1 MNKTAIKNFAIWA
14 RNKLIADVSYDARL
28 IGITEDGIAKP
39 LPQSFGDTQFF
50 DIGTAE
56 PYSISGEAVR
66 QRDKLIEVI
75 QQKEKDT
82 DYKTAYQYVI
92 EEVAYTWFNRLIAI
106 RFMEVNDY
114 LPSHIRVLSS
124 ESGKLEPDLVTTPFD
139 AELPFTAEEEA
150 QIFQLKQDNKLDEV
164 FRILFL
170 KQCNALNE
178 ILPALFEKTK
188 NYTELLLSLSVIDQD
203 GVVYHLIHDIPEDDF
218 NIERGGQVEIIGWL
232 YQYYNTEPKAAA
244 FAKNGKIAKE
254 EIPAVTQLF
263 TPDWIV
269 RYMVENS
276 LGRLWVEGHPDCGLK
291 ENWKYYLE
299 EAQQEPEVQ
308 VKLAEIR
315 KEYAALNPEDIKI
328 IDPCMGSGHILVY
341 AFDVLMQIY
350 ESAGYSQRDA
360 AKSILE
366 HNIYGLDIDDRAY
379 QLAYFA
385 VMMKARQYNRRI
397 LNGENTCHVYA
408 IQESNSINRAHLK
421 YFGAGMDDIEK
432 NAAKMQLEGLLDTL
446 TDAKEYGSILNVESY
461 NWELLRRSVAAEDT
475 AGQIS
480 MDSVGVEDTAEQ
492 LNRLIDIGET
502 MAQKYWVTCTNPPY
516 AGTSKLDKK
525 VNLLLKDV
533 YPDSKADLYA
543 VFIEHCKRMI
553 VSNGLLAMITQHSWM
568 FLATFEKLRKKMLQ
582 SDLIN
587 MAHLGARAFEEI
599 GGEVVQT
606 TAFIQRAS
614 NIIDY
619 SGAYCRLVNATTQK
633 EKEELYLKKNTIFNA
648 KQTDFENVPG
658 SPVAYWTSAEVF
670 KLFSRD
676 SLKNHIDAR
685 NGMSTTDNNRF
696 LRFWPECNFEKIG
709 FACETAESAK
719 KSRKKWFPYNK
730 GGEFRRWYG
739 NNSYVVNWFNDGE
752 EMKKCVAE
760 NYGSYSKELRSEDRY
775 FDEGISWSALSSGN
789 ISMRYS
795 EAGYIFDSKGSKAFM
810 CNGTNVFLIL
820 AYLNSC
826 VAQQFLGILSPTL
839 DYNNGNIEKLPYIET
854 KNREVLITLGKK
866 LEEESRANWDSFETS
881 WDFKVHPLVRCK
893 TFSPEE
899 VAEDAKHNIVDMNYI
914 EEAVK
919 RWRNECYLR
928 FQELKENEE
937 ELNRIFI
944 DVYGLQ
950 NELTPEVEDK
960 NITVHRVFENRDE
973 VPDSMKN
980 SNYTRTYRDEIVSLL
995 SYAVGCMFGRYSLDV
1010 PGLAYAGGEWDSS
1023 KYKTYIPDADN
1034 VIPITDEEYLDDDIV
1049 SRLCD
1054 WLKVVYGADTLE
1066 ANLDYIAK
1074 ALGNKGS
1081 TSREIIRNYFLNDFF
1096 KDHCQ
1101 TYSVTG
1107 SGKRP
1112 IYWLF
1117 DSGKQNGFKALV
1129 YLHRYTPDT
1138 IGNLRIDY
1146 LHKMQRV
1153 YESEI
1158 NRMQDMMDH
1167 SENAREVAA
1176 ASKRKD
1182 KLAKQLKECREYDEK
1197 ISHLALSRIELDLD
1211 DGVKVNYRK
1220 LQTAQDG
1227 KFYEVLA
1234 DSKNIMVKEKK

>member
-14 RNKLIADVSYDARL
+14 RNKLITDTQYRAGL
-28 IGITEDGIAKP
+28 MGITAEGIKNA
-39 LPQSFGDTQFF
+39 LPQSTPNMEFY

-56 PYSISGEAVR
+56 PYSITGEAIR
-66 QRDKLIEVI
+66 QRQKLEEILR
-75 QQKEKDT
+75 QKEKES
-82 DYKTAYQYVI
+82 DYSTAYKYI
-92 EEVAYTWFNRLIAI
+92 LEEVAYTWFNRLIAI

-124 ESGKLEPDLVTTPFD
+124 ESGKVEPDLVTTPFD
-139 AELPFTAEEEA
+139 AELDFTPDEQET
-150 QIFQLKQDNKLDEV
+150 ILRLKTDNALDGL
-164 FRILFL
+164 FRLLFI

-178 ILPALFEKTK
+178 ILPALFEKTSD
-188 NYTELLLSLSVIDQD
+188 YTEVLLNISVVDQE
-203 GVVYHLIHDIPEDDF
+203 GVVYHLIHDIDEDDF

-244 FAKNGKIAKE
+244 FAKNGKITKE

-308 VKLAEIR
+308 AKLAEIR
-315 KEYAALNPEDIKI
+315 KEYAALNPEDIKL

-421 YFGAGMDDIEK
+421 FFGAGLSDLEK
-432 NAAKMQLEGLLDTL
+432 NTAKMQLEGLLDTL

-461 NWELLRRSVAAEDT
+461 NWDLLRRFVAAEDT

-492 LNRLIDIGET
+492 LNRLIDIGQT
-502 MAQKYWVTCTNPPY
+502 MAQKYDVVVTNPPY
-516 AGTSKLDKK
+516 MGASNMNQCLSTFI
-525 VNLLLKDV
+525 KDN
-533 YPDSKADLYA
+533 YADYKSDFFSA
-543 VFIEHCKRMI
+543 FIVRC
-553 VSNGLLAMITQHSWM
+553 SAMAKPEGYLGFFTPYVWM
-568 FLATFEKLRKKMLQ
+568 FIQSYEKLRYLLCNKKTIET
-582 SDLIN
+582 LIQFEYS
-587 MAHLGARAFEEI
+587 AFAEAT
-599 GGEVVQT
+599 VPVCT
-606 TAFIQRAS
+606 FAFKNSYI
-614 NIIDY
+614 NKKGCY
-619 SGAYCRLVNATTQK
+619 FRL
-633 EKEELYLKKNTIFNA
+633 
-648 KQTDFENVPG
+648 TDFRGGMEVQRQKTLEAIANHDCGFYYEQSADNFSKIPG
-658 SPVAYWTSAEVF
+658 SPIAYWWRNFSIFDF
-670 KLFSRD
+670 K
-676 SLKNHIDAR
+676 
-685 NGMSTTDNNRF
+685 T
-696 LRFWPECNFEKIG
+696 IG
-709 FACETAESAK
+709 DYYESAGRNK
-719 KSRKKWFPYNK
+719 THNNELYVRNWWEISNRTRWQPYAN
-730 GGEFRRWYG
+730 GGVFRRWAG
-739 NNSYVVNWFNDGE
+739 NDCDLVDWSETAKESYALHGGLYNQKYNGKRGICWNLIT
-752 EMKKCVAE
+752 
-760 NYGSYSKELRSEDRY
+760 SYKNGFKIKHEKHHY
-775 FDEGISWSALSSGN
+775 SSGAPTIIASGVN
-789 ISMRYS
+789 YD
-795 EAGYIFDSKGSKAFM
+795 YY
-810 CNGTNVFLIL
+810 VL
-820 AYLNSC
+820 AYLNCIVSSSLLNI
-826 VAQQFLGILSPTL
+826 FNPTL
-839 DYNNGNIEKLPYIET
+839 NTTVNDVLDLPLKIEK
-854 KNREVLITLGKK
+854 
-866 LEEESRANWDSFETS
+866 EEKVECTSQQSTELSHNDWDSFETS
-881 WDFKVHPLVRCK
+881 WDFTVHPLVRCK
-893 TFSPEE
+893 SFSPEE
-899 VAEDAKHNIVDMNYI
+899 VAEDAKHNIVDMNYVK
-914 EEAVK
+914 EAVT
-919 RWRNECYLR
+919 RWSNECYLR
-928 FQELKENEE
+928 FQKLKENEE

-944 DVYGLQ
+944 DIYGLQ
-950 NELTPEVEDK
+950 DELTPEVEDK
-960 NITVHRVFENRDE
+960 DITVHRVFENRDE

-995 SYAVGCMFGRYSLDV
+995 SYAVGCMFGRYSIYKDGLLFAGEPYSLQAFADKLNDR
-1010 PGLAYAGGEWDSS
+1010 PGTISADELERAYRNEGVVVDEMFF
-1023 KYKTYIPDADN
+1023 PDADN

-1049 SRLCD
+1049 SRLCT
-1054 WLKVVYGADTLE
+1054 WLKAVYGADTLE

-1081 TSREIIRNYFLNDFF
+1081 TSREIIRSYFLKDFF
-1096 KDHCQ
+1096 KDHCKIYQ
-1101 TYSVTG
+1101 
-1107 SGKRP
+1107 KRP

-1117 DSGKQNGFKALV
+1117 DSGKQNGFKALI

-1138 IGNLRIDY
+1138 IGNLRVDY

-1158 NRMQDMMDH
+1158 GRMQDMIDH
-1167 SENAREVAA
+1167 STNSREVAV
-1176 ASKRKD
+1176 STKRKE
-1182 KLAKQLKECREYDEK
+1182 KLQKQLKECRDYDEM
-1197 ISHLALSRIELDLD
+1197 IAHLALNRIELDLD

-1220 LQTAQDG
+1220 IQTAADG

-1234 DSKNIMVKEKK
+1234 DSKSIMAKEK